1 MDELQNNH
9 STKYNYTTLLS
20 NVKRNFYSKIVENE
34 QFFNEVDFFY
44 KNETRL
50 FTNFHK
56 QKWGAWWK
64 FTVNV

>member
-9 STKYNYTTLLS
+9 STEYNYTTLLS
-20 NVKRNFYSKIVENE
+20 NVKRNFCSKIVENE

-50 FTNFHK
+50 FINFHK
-56 QKWGAWWK
+56 QKWGAW
-64 FTVNV
+64 